1 MGVGLLHQMDPQRI
15 QAVPQPLQLGMAH
28 RRGLHIGGNAHLVVT
43 RPHLLDIRLGK
54 LQRKLTGAGAVKL
67 VKNQSL
73 GAVPGDELRRDAE
86 KPLPAVPFYYFD
98 DILHHLDDPHIDTG
112 AIKKQVLGKEDI
124 PDGQKGDILRH
135 GDALMLQVIHH
146 MHRRHHF
153 SGNNAGNAAALQ
165 CSQYLVQVFQRQRTE
180 QVSLDLHQVFIRKY
194 HMVLLVKQLACLQ
207 HQPIG
212 VGVLLGCDN
221 QNVAVPQ
228 RDHMP
233 QRRYHRRTVI
243 KVDVVAAR
251 VHLRIV
257 VQKDDGC
264 LHCLVIAG
272 LHQPH
277 RVVQYDVVQPIA
289 LLISFQLLQGHL
301 GLYQNRYHLD
311 ITGTHHTVRKL
322 LAVVDIPTTVQGID
336 QVLGKAAPIVAQ

>member
-1 MGVGLLHQMDPQRI
+1 
-15 QAVPQPLQLGMAH
+15 
-28 RRGLHIGGNAHLVVT
+28 
-43 RPHLLDIRLGK
+43 
-54 LQRKLTGAGAVKL
+54 
-67 VKNQSL
+67 
-73 GAVPGDELRRDAE
+73 
-86 KPLPAVPFYYFD
+86 
-98 DILHHLDDPHIDTG
+98 
-112 AIKKQVLGKEDI
+112 
-124 PDGQKGDILRH
+124 
-135 GDALMLQVIHH
+135 
-146 MHRRHHF
+146 
-153 SGNNAGNAAALQ
+153 
-165 CSQYLVQVFQRQRTE
+165 
-180 QVSLDLHQVFIRKY
+180 
-194 HMVLLVKQLACLQ
+194 
-207 HQPIG
+207 
-212 VGVLLGCDN
+212 
-221 QNVAVPQ
+221 
-228 RDHMP
+228 MP

-251 VHLRIV
+251 VHLRVV
-257 VQKDDGC
+257 VQEDDGC